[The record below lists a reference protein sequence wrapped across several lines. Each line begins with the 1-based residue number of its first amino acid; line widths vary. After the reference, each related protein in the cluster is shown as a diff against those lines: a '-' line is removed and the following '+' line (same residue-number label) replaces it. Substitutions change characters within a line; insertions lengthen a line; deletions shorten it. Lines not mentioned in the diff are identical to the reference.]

1 MWSLGVYQA
10 RHTRT
15 QSHPLMQPTGT
26 ASLEDALQAARWAAY
41 RPGGKAVVVVSD
53 SISCLWFDGTCV
65 SLVHPGTH
73 EPLVRLDTVSVGE
86 DLPFDPRG
94 VPLFYAPPTT
104 AYDLECVASAY
115 FADSPPP
122 VVALTEA
129 SCSVPIPPPEL
140 AAFAV
145 PDLGWTPGSTDPA
158 HIIER
163 LPLSPRTPRTARR
176 SNHGGGRVAGK
187 HGARGTAVN
196 SGRHLD
202 FDRVGAS
209 AER

>member
-26 ASLEDALQAARWAAY
+26 ASLEDALRAARWTAS

-65 SLVHPGTH
+65 SRVHPDTH
-73 EPLVRLDTVSVGE
+73 EPLVRLDTVSVGD

-104 AYDLECVASAY
+104 ANDLERVASAY

-122 VVALTEA
+122 VAALTEA
-129 SCSVPIPPPEL
+129 SCFAPIPPPEL

-145 PDLGWTPGSTDPA
+145 PDFGRTPAVELTDPA

-163 LPLSPRTPRTARR
+163 LSLSPRTPRTARR

-187 HGARGTAVN
+187 HGARGT
-196 SGRHLD
+196 SGRHLN